1 MNMSIEIANKLESR
15 LTAIRF
21 HLFTAVFL
29 FCCCGLLNADD
40 RDDDNKNTPNLLVQA
55 IVVEAYIDM
64 RLGPG
69 IGYATFYVA
78 ERGEMVTIEKSR
90 NDWYKVVNKNGV
102 SGWVHAREMRL
113 TTDINGDPLAIETSN
128 LSSYNRRK
136 WEFGMSAG
144 DFGGNDLIA
153 AYSSYHFNKNLSSEF
168 SYIETFGNAV
178 DGRGIFVKLVH
189 QPFPHWKIS
198 PFVAVGGGIYE
209 SNPRSNIAT
218 TESRSDNVSLVA
230 AGIQMYLA
238 QRLFLRL
245 QYNNYLVIT
254 DRDNDE
260 EIESW
265 SIGISAY
272 F

>member
-1 MNMSIEIANKLESR
+1 MCLY
-15 LTAIRF
+15 F
-21 HLFTAVFL
+21 FTTFFL
-29 FCCCGLLNADD
+29 LCCCGPLNADQHNA
-40 RDDDNKNTPNLLVQA
+40 NKNDLDTGLQVT
-55 IVVEAYIDM
+55 VVEAYIDM
-64 RLGPG
+64 RRGPG
-69 IGYATFYVA
+69 IGYAIFYIA
-78 ERGEMVTIEKSR
+78 ERGELVRIEKSR
-90 NDWYKVVNKNGV
+90 TDWYKVSNKNGV
-102 SGWVHAREMRL
+102 SGWVHASAIKL
-113 TTDINGDPLAIETSN
+113 TIDSRGDPLAIEVAG
-128 LSSYNRRK
+128 LSSFKKRK
-136 WEFGMSAG
+136 WDLGMSAG
-144 DFGGNDLIA
+144 DFGGNDLI
-153 AYSSYHFNKNLSSEF
+153 SVHGSYHFNKNLSSEF

-189 QPFPHWKIS
+189 QPFPHWRLS
-198 PFVAVGGGIYE
+198 PFVAIGGGIYE

-265 SIGISAY
+265 SIGINAY